1 MPSQYTKSKTTTNH
15 EKAPK
20 CAEFVKAMREAFG
33 VENVKVVYVEEGEIK
48 LGEKQESIEE
58 YYQRRLEE
66 LLAAYAN

>member
-1 MPSQYTKSKTTTNH
+1 MKNQSRSNQ
-15 EKAPK
+15 EKAPI
-20 CAEFVKAMREAFG
+20 CAKFVEDMREAFG